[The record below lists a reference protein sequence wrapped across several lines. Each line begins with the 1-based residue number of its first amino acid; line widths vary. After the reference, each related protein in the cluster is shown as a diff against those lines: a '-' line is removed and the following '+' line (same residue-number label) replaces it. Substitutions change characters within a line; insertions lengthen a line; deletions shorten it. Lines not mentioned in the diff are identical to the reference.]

1 MSKSVQSDPWRGR
14 IYDILDAIE
23 MIAQFTAGM
32 TLADFSADPRTTHA
46 VIYNSIVVG
55 EAVRHVPS
63 EIADRYPHLPWH
75 RLRAMRNV
83 MVHQYLHVVLEV
95 GWQTLRDDLPPLVPH
110 LREILERE
118 P

>member
-1 MSKSVQSDPWRGR
+1 MSRSVQSNAWRSR
-14 IYDILDAIE
+14 IYDILEAIE
-23 MIAQFTAGM
+23 TIAQFTAVM

-46 VIYNSIVVG
+46 VFYNFIVIG
-55 EAVRHVPS
+55 EAVRHVPP

-75 RLRAMRNV
+75 RMRAMRNV

-95 GWQTLRDDLPPLVPH
+95 VWQTLRDDLPPLVPH